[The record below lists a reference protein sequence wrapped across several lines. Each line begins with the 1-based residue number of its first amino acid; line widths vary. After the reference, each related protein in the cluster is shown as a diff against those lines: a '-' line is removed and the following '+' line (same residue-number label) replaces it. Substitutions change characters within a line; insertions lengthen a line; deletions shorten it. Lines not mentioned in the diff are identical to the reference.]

1 MPDWRHRPTDKSVD
15 NLSTQCINITFD
27 NLPVFIA
34 EKGTDIAPPAA
45 AILPALTRKRVGK
58 ARCFVKVS

>member
-1 MPDWRHRPTDKSVD
+1 MPDWQQRPTDKSVD

-45 AILPALTRKRVGK
+45 AIFPALTRNRVGK
-58 ARCFVKVS
+58 SHCFVKVS

>member
-1 MPDWRHRPTDKSVD
+1 MPDWRQRPTDKSVD

-34 EKGTDIAPPAA
+34 EKGTDIAPPVA
-45 AILPALTRKRVGK
+45 AIFPALTRKRVGK
-58 ARCFVKVS
+58 SHHFVKVS

>member
-1 MPDWRHRPTDKSVD
+1 MPDWRQRPTDKSMD

-27 NLPVFIA
+27 NLPVFIV
-34 EKGTDIAPPAA
+34 EKGTDIALAAA

-58 ARCFVKVS
+58 SHRFVKVS

>member
-1 MPDWRHRPTDKSVD
+1 MPDWRQRPTDKSMD

-34 EKGTDIAPPAA
+34 EKGTDIAPAAA
-45 AILPALTRKRVGK
+45 AILPALKQKRVGK
-58 ARCFVKVS
+58 SHCFVKVS

>member
-1 MPDWRHRPTDKSVD
+1 MLDWRQRPTDKSVD

-34 EKGTDIAPPAA
+34 EKGTDIAPAAA
-45 AILPALTRKRVGK
+45 AIFPPLTRKRVGK
-58 ARCFVKVS
+58 SHRFVKVS

>member
-1 MPDWRHRPTDKSVD
+1 MPDWRQRPTDKSVD

-45 AILPALTRKRVGK
+45 AILLEKKKKRVGK
-58 ARCFVKVS
+58 LHCFVNVS

>member
-1 MPDWRHRPTDKSVD
+1 MPDWRQRPTDKSVD

-34 EKGTDIAPPAA
+34 EKGIDIAPAAA

-58 ARCFVKVS
+58 SHRFVKVS

>member
-1 MPDWRHRPTDKSVD
+1 MPDWRQRPTDKSVD

-34 EKGTDIAPPAA
+34 EKGTDIAPAA
-45 AILPALTRKRVGK
+45 VAILPALTRKRVGK
-58 ARCFVKVS
+58 SHRFVKVS